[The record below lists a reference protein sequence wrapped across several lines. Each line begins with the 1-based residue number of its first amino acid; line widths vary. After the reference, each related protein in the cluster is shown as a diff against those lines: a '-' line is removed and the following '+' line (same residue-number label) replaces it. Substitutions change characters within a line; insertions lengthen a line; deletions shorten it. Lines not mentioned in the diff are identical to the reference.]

1 MEGGN
6 SEKELRSVSSFVLDI
21 SAKAIT
27 SPRFDRGELNEKE
40 KNGRGGGGEESRR
53 GSENRK
59 KGNTGKRKYVLES
72 NRSTE
77 RQLLRQRRPDIILIN
92 LREN

>member
-40 KNGRGGGGEESRR
+40 KNGRGGGGRNLEEEVKIEKKEIR
-53 GSENRK
+53 G
-59 KGNTGKRKYVLES
+59 KGNTSWRVTGP
-72 NRSTE
+72 RSGNYFAKGG
-77 RQLLRQRRPDIILIN
+77 PILF
-92 LREN
+92 